1 MLFYEAGSVA
11 DNVEDLP
18 QSSTISSIGGGIRWQ
33 VSEDKKLN
41 LGIDVGYSDGESA
54 VYIQVGEKF

>member
-1 MLFYEAGSVA
+1 M
-11 DNVEDLP
+11 
-18 QSSTISSIGGGIRWQ
+18 GGGIRWQ

-41 LGIDVGYSDGESA
+41 LVIDVGYSDGESA